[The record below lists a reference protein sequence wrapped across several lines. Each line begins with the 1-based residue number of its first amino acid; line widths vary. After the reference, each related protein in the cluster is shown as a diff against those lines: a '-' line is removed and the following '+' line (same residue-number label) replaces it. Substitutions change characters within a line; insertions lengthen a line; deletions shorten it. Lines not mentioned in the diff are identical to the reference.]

1 MDRNIV
7 LLLCLCLAVF
17 QARGISLTRQ
27 GGNIVLI
34 TFALITNSVAPTHIC
49 FAASSQS
56 SGNYCI
62 SMIWLKQLVSKVLFN
77 LDVNFDRRL
86 IVPTHICFAASSQS
100 AGNYCISEI
109 WLKQLVSKVLFNL
122 DLDRRLIIFVLST
135 HKFGFSDPFGS
146 IKSAPLSRACG
157 NPRLGP
163 GLLLSL
169 ARLSLVLRRIESERK
184 WYTT

>member
-1 MDRNIV
+1 MRRFKSLASFWGRHINRSAATATSVRRSRVSETVEKLVLKTFQTTEAMDRNIV
-7 LLLCLCLAVF
+7 LLLCLCFAVF

-77 LDVNFDRRL
+77 LDSSKFWPSFNSANSYLF
-86 IVPTHICFAASSQS
+86 CF
-100 AGNYCISEI
+100 
-109 WLKQLVSKVLFNL
+109 F
-122 DLDRRLIIFVLST
+122 F
-135 HKFGFSDPFGS
+135 
-146 IKSAPLSRACG
+146 
-157 NPRLGP
+157 
-163 GLLLSL
+163 
-169 ARLSLVLRRIESERK
+169 SERRELLHLRDLAE
-184 WYTT
+184 TTGE